1 MNRVNNKELLVHD
14 RSKFLRILWYVECVA
29 SRSYRRRC
37 PTGLLARP
45 LHLSEDSRSFSAG
58 TAHLS
63 PH

>member
-29 SRSYRRRC
+29 SRSYRRK
-37 PTGLLARP
+37 PTGLPLRP
-45 LHLSEDSRSFSAG
+45 LHLSEDSCSFSAG